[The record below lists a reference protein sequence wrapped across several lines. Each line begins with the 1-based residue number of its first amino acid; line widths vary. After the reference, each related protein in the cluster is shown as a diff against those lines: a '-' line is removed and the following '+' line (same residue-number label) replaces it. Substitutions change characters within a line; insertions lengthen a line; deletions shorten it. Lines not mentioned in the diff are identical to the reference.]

1 MLVYTYK
8 KALLIVD
15 LRPKTLGVIIGSFGH
30 EMDPLFALVVFT
42 EVAAVHS
49 FGLLK
54 TFYIVVIVVKLHDYR
69 ASVVLKIIPAKRML
83 QHVHVHEKH
92 TVILIIMLMLNLHG
106 ELAQIYRT
114 RIKYQLVFG
123 SFKHHLEFIIKKKIS
138 DLKSVRVELLTM
150 AKVRCVNLL

>member
-42 EVAAVHS
+42 EVAAVH
-49 FGLLK
+49 
-54 TFYIVVIVVKLHDYR
+54 IVVIVVKLHDYR

-83 QHVHVHEKH
+83 
-92 TVILIIMLMLNLHG
+92 
-106 ELAQIYRT
+106 
-114 RIKYQLVFG
+114 
-123 SFKHHLEFIIKKKIS
+123 
-138 DLKSVRVELLTM
+138 
-150 AKVRCVNLL
+150 

>member
-1 MLVYTYK
+1 MLLYTYK

-42 EVAAVHS
+42 EVTAVHS

-83 QHVHVHEKH
+83 
-92 TVILIIMLMLNLHG
+92 
-106 ELAQIYRT
+106 
-114 RIKYQLVFG
+114 
-123 SFKHHLEFIIKKKIS
+123 
-138 DLKSVRVELLTM
+138 
-150 AKVRCVNLL
+150 